1 MPEETFLDVIRGI
14 MNSGSVF
21 GLFLQVLP
29 VTLLVGLIY
38 SLYELIRNKE
48 ENVIRKIIKAL
59 FVCYLTGLINLVIVP
74 ANFWLGVFDGILYGW
89 WNEVGPFFSPGYFNL
104 IPSLFKW
111 LSGTI
116 TLGTWVKQMLIGNF
130 LMFIPLGVFLP
141 FVTERIN
148 RRNIVKVAVFIPL
161 IIEVFQLTVGRS
173 FDMDDLMCNF
183 IGVIAGFWFVSWVKD
198 RKITNTD

>member
-74 ANFWLGVFDGILYGW
+74 ANFWL
-89 WNEVGPFFSPGYFNL
+89 
-104 IPSLFKW
+104 
-111 LSGTI
+111 
-116 TLGTWVKQMLIGNF
+116 
-130 LMFIPLGVFLP
+130 
-141 FVTERIN
+141 
-148 RRNIVKVAVFIPL
+148 
-161 IIEVFQLTVGRS
+161 
-173 FDMDDLMCNF
+173 
-183 IGVIAGFWFVSWVKD
+183 
-198 RKITNTD
+198 